1 MYKLRDICTLVQKL
15 SHFEIFRQNICI
27 LAIIIILIMLSS
39 LFLDDFR
46 RAVGIFQ
53 SGDDPT
59 NGENLMKLLHY
70 FETQNPKKLREIKF
84 NRVQVGELWRIVL
97 ISPVSYRKSEN
108 YTDERAKH
116 EVVAG
121 NLIRMTDRLS
131 FSGTG
136 YNQLIPIKVF
146 DGVLQRLFVEYG
158 SMKRDYWIIIETF
171 VRYVHQKSVMFNLH
185 VFQHGIQTEDLAVM
199 LMCLELTGNRK
210 PVVAALYAGGVARL
224 PTSVK
229 DWFQLKEG
237 EPVKTSDEL
246 IYVGGAA
253 FRQDDFYFGANN
265 PCNLT
270 LEDI

>member
-27 LAIIIILIMLSS
+27 LAIIIILIMQSSTRSLTDFIQALS
-39 LFLDDFR
+39 
-46 RAVGIFQ
+46 IFG
-53 SGDDPT
+53 SGDDT
-59 NGENLMKLLHY
+59 SNGEKLMKLLRY
-70 FETQNPKKLREIKF
+70 FATRDPDVLRGIKF
-84 NRVQVGELWRIVL
+84 NREQMGELWRIVL
-97 ISPVSYRKSEN
+97 ISLLSEN
-108 YTDERAKH
+108 Y

-131 FSGTG
+131 FSRTG
-136 YNQLIPIKVF
+136 YDRLIPIEVF

-158 SMKRDYWIIIETF
+158 SMKKDYWIIIETF
-171 VRYVHQKSVMFNLH
+171 VRYVQQKSVMFNLH
-185 VFQHGIQTEDLAVM
+185 IFRHGIQTEDLAVM

-210 PVVAALYAGGVARL
+210 PIVAALYAGGVARL

-229 DWFQLKEG
+229 DWFQLTEG
-237 EPVKTSDEL
+237 EPVKTSVEL

-253 FRQDDFYFGANN
+253 FRRDDFYFGANN

>member
-1 MYKLRDICTLVQKL
+1 MYRLRDICTLVQKL

-27 LAIIIILIMLSS
+27 LAIIIILIMQSS
-39 LFLDDFR
+39 LFLDDFIQ
-46 RAVGIFQ
+46 ALSIFQ

-59 NGENLMKLLHY
+59 NGEKLMKLLNY
-70 FETQNPKKLREIKF
+70 IANREPEKLSGIKF
-84 NRVQVGELWRIVL
+84 NREQIGELWRIVL
-97 ISPVSYRKSEN
+97 ISPVSEN
-108 YTDERAKH
+108 DTDERTKH

-131 FSGTG
+131 FSRTG

-158 SMKRDYWIIIETF
+158 SMKKDYWIIIETF
-171 VRYVHQKSVMFNLH
+171 VRYVQEKSVMFNLH
-185 VFQHGIQTEDLAVM
+185 VFQHGIQTEDLAVL
-199 LMCLELTGNRK
+199 LMCLEHTHYWK
-210 PVVAALYAGGVARL
+210 PIVNALYAGGVTRL

-229 DWFQLKEG
+229 DWFQLNEG
-237 EPVKTSDEL
+237 EPMKTRDEL
-246 IYVGGAA
+246 IYDGATA
-253 FRQDDFYFGANN
+253 FHRDDFYCGINN